1 MGVCIWFGAPMTH
14 RISGLSLAWHWQGHC
29 GHIHLRSLFGTVGY
43 GGWLFEL
50 HALVKVQNLVFFWLC
65 YVL

>member
-14 RISGLSLAWHWQGHC
+14 RISGLSLAWHWQGRC
-29 GHIHLRSLFGTVGY
+29 GHIHLRSMFVIVGF